1 MASLYEN
8 ESIVRANAAQRAR
21 RGRSDQPSIA
31 IAGWL
36 HPAGSRRNFQLSA
49 AGLPILE
56 EGRGYRARG
65 EERHRRAG
73 NLDARRSPGGTL
85 ERNRAMVR
93 HRLGNGPLSRQI
105 RARHG
110 VSHDTRGSRGR
121 PGPPGHSI
129 LPAVTTPRVPDSDE
143 MARRSAPARRTD
155 PRPRVYDER

>member
-36 HPAGSRRNFQLSA
+36 HPAASRRNFQLSA

-65 EERHRRAG
+65 NERHRRAG
-73 NLDARRSPGGTL
+73 KFGSRCPFGGTL
-85 ERNRAMVR
+85 ERKKATVR
-93 HRLGNGPLSRQI
+93 HPLPKVPPSSPHKR
-105 RARHG
+105 
-110 VSHDTRGSRGR
+110 R
-121 PGPPGHSI
+121 P
-129 LPAVTTPRVPDSDE
+129 
-143 MARRSAPARRTD
+143 M
-155 PRPRVYDER
+155 